1 MVRPVASPP
10 CPAPRPSQSKY
21 LWRRNANWK
30 SPGVIGNRTVI
41 PSKAAW
47 LAIGLSCGAKRGIWV
62 LACASSNL
70 CGRQKPDPSPRLK
83 VTSSADI
90 IVNLTE
96 IEARVLGSLIEKD
109 ITTPDYY
116 PLSLNALVNA
126 CNQKNNRDPVMN
138 LDEET
143 VRQALGTLQEKRV
156 AGPASG
162 ADSRVTKFEHRL
174 QEVFNF
180 DRREIAVVC
189 VLLLR
194 GPQTPGELRSRTDRM
209 YHFEGL
215 DDVVSTLDRLA
226 QREPPLARVL
236 PRQPGTKESRYTHL
250 FSGEP
255 AMPEG
260 SDVARAPS
268 PAHASANSTADR
280 LTILEEEVSRLRSE
294 LSEVQ
299 QQLATFRKQFE

>member
-1 MVRPVASPP
+1 M
-10 CPAPRPSQSKY
+10 
-21 LWRRNANWK
+21 AN
-30 SPGVIGNRTVI
+30 
-41 PSKAAW
+41 
-47 LAIGLSCGAKRGIWV
+47 
-62 LACASSNL
+62 
-70 CGRQKPDPSPRLK
+70 
-83 VTSSADI
+83 

-126 CNQKNNRDPVMN
+126 CNQKNNRDPVMS
-138 LDEET
+138 LDEES
-143 VRQALGTLQEKRV
+143 VRQALGTLQEKRL

-236 PRQPGTKESRYTHL
+236 PRQPGTKESRYIHL

-255 AMPEG
+255 ATTDRVETA
-260 SDVARAPS
+260 DVARAAAPVNVGS
-268 PAHASANSTADR
+268 NSAADR
-280 LTILEEEVSRLRSE
+280 LSALEEEVARLRQD

-299 QQLATFRKQFE
+299 QQLAAFRKQFE

>member
-1 MVRPVASPP
+1 M
-10 CPAPRPSQSKY
+10 
-21 LWRRNANWK
+21 
-30 SPGVIGNRTVI
+30 I
-41 PSKAAW
+41 
-47 LAIGLSCGAKRGIWV
+47 
-62 LACASSNL
+62 
-70 CGRQKPDPSPRLK
+70 
-83 VTSSADI
+83 
-90 IVNLTE
+90 LTE
-96 IEARVLGSLIEKD
+96 IETRVLGSLIEKD
-109 ITTPDYY
+109 ITTPAYY

-126 CNQKNNRDPVMN
+126 CNQKNNRDPIMT

-143 VRQALGTLQEKRV
+143 VRQALSSLQEKRV

-209 YHFEGL
+209 YHFEAL
-215 DDVVSTLDRLA
+215 DDIVATLDRLA
-226 QREPPLARVL
+226 QRDPPLARVL
-236 PRQPGTKESRYTHL
+236 PRQPGTKESRYMHL

-255 AMPEG
+255 PI
-260 SDVARAPS
+260 SDATGIANVARAPS
-268 PAHASANSTADR
+268 PANAGGNSASDR
-280 LTILEEEVSRLRSE
+280 LAMLEEEVARLRQD

-299 QQLATFRKQFE
+299 QQLGAFRRQFE